1 MFFQGLT
8 NITASHRHLTAIT
21 SALLTPPAMPRN
33 ADNDDTRGTR
43 TAEVGG
49 VLAFM
54 MTIAYTAMAGD
65 YIQNIG
71 KGNSGISMA
80 GVVVLSVILLMA
92 LGGFGGFLIFNYN
105 NAQTNAKR
113 GRDRDKN
120 TVAALKTYTTD
131 MEAFVKAQAAEIQSL
146 CIQFATRQEE
156 DPIDN
161 EQDDTASVR
170 SAGSRRRS
178 GSPVLRKL
186 KEPVRPQMAELSDS
200 FDIR

>member
-33 ADNDDTRGTR
+33 DNDDTRGTR

-71 KGNSGISMA
+71 KGNSGMGMA
-80 GVVVLSVILLMA
+80 GVVVLSVIVLMA
-92 LGGFGGFLIFNYN
+92 LGGFAGFLIFNYN

-120 TVAALKTYTTD
+120 TVAALNTYTASL
-131 MEAFVKAQAAEIQSL
+131 EAFVKEQAAEIQSL
-146 CIQFATRQEE
+146 CIQFATRQ
-156 DPIDN
+156 DDDHIDH

-170 SAGSRRRS
+170 SAGGSRRS
-178 GSPVLRKL
+178 KSPVLRKL
-186 KEPVRPQMAELSDS
+186 KQPVRPQTAVLSDS

>member
-1 MFFQGLT
+1 MT

-33 ADNDDTRGTR
+33 DNDDTRGTR

-71 KGNSGISMA
+71 KGNSGMGMA
-80 GVVVLSVILLMA
+80 GVVVLSVIVLMA
-92 LGGFGGFLIFNYN
+92 LGGFAGFLIFNYN

-120 TVAALKTYTTD
+120 TVAALNTYTASL
-131 MEAFVKAQAAEIQSL
+131 EAFVKEQAAEIQSL
-146 CIQFATRQEE
+146 CIQFATRQ
-156 DPIDN
+156 DDDHIDH

-170 SAGSRRRS
+170 SAGGSRRS
-178 GSPVLRKL
+178 KSPVLRKL
-186 KEPVRPQMAELSDS
+186 KHPVRPQTAVLSDS

>member
-33 ADNDDTRGTR
+33 DNDDTRGTR

-71 KGNSGISMA
+71 KGNSGMGMA
-80 GVVVLSVILLMA
+80 GVVVLSVIVLMA
-92 LGGFGGFLIFNYN
+92 LGGFAGFLIFNYN

-146 CIQFATRQEE
+146 CIQFATRQ
-156 DPIDN
+156 DDDHIDH

-170 SAGSRRRS
+170 SAGGSRRS
-178 GSPVLRKL
+178 KSPVLRKL
-186 KEPVRPQMAELSDS
+186 KQPVRPQTAVLSDS

>member
-1 MFFQGLT
+1 LT

-33 ADNDDTRGTR
+33 DNDDTRGTR

-71 KGNSGISMA
+71 KGNSGMGMA
-80 GVVVLSVILLMA
+80 GVVVLSVIVLMA
-92 LGGFGGFLIFNYN
+92 LGGFAGFLIFNYN

-120 TVAALKTYTTD
+120 TVAALNTYTTD
-131 MEAFVKAQAAEIQSL
+131 MEAFVKEQAAEIQSL
-146 CIQFATRQEE
+146 CIQFATRQGGDDHEQ
-156 DPIDN
+156 D

-170 SAGSRRRS
+170 SAGGSRRS
-178 GSPVLRKL
+178 KSPVLRKL
-186 KEPVRPQMAELSDS
+186 KQPVRPQTAVLSDS